1 MTEKNA
7 KYYDEILKDQYPDL
21 YRVRQQKI
29 KKMIK
34 NIVIYEIMFL
44 IFACAAYDY
53 IVRNLAFWGDYTIVW
68 KGIILGVIAAI
79 VPPLCFPLTCELLPK
94 TLFGTVINV
103 KFEMRYPQS
112 AGINRGIN
120 RSNAQEYVKIKIEN
134 DKKRKKMLAYRSHVS
149 AVFGEGDRIVKFR
162 GLAYPVKESENNE
175 CLICAVC
182 GKIVKKEVE
191 KCPNCCH
198 SIINLHQAKQPKDV
212 WAQFD
217 YAEF

>member
-68 KGIILGVIAAI
+68 KG
-79 VPPLCFPLTCELLPK
+79 E
-94 TLFGTVINV
+94 
-103 KFEMRYPQS
+103 
-112 AGINRGIN
+112 
-120 RSNAQEYVKIKIEN
+120 
-134 DKKRKKMLAYRSHVS
+134 
-149 AVFGEGDRIVKFR
+149 
-162 GLAYPVKESENNE
+162 
-175 CLICAVC
+175 
-182 GKIVKKEVE
+182 
-191 KCPNCCH
+191 
-198 SIINLHQAKQPKDV
+198 
-212 WAQFD
+212 
-217 YAEF
+217 